1 MTLLEELEKREEE
14 TLAAYA
20 MKSGRSRGRR
30 YAEPRHPYRAEF
42 QRDRERIIHSTSFRR
57 LEYKTQVFVNHE
69 GDHYRT
75 RLTHTIEVAQIAR
88 SIARALKLN
97 EDLTEAIALAHDLGH
112 TPFGHSGEATL
123 NRLMRNHNGFEHNRQ
138 GLRVVEQLERR
149 YPDFPGLNL
158 TFELREGILK
168 HETLYDNPANPAEL
182 FPAERGTLECQVVN
196 VADEIAY
203 TCHDVDD
210 GLNAGL
216 FTVDDL
222 LRLELWRK
230 LHEQLL
236 ERHPEIQNSS
246 LYRYQGVRLLINEM
260 ITDAIEASREALTR
274 HKPDSSES
282 VRKISVNLI
291 CRSKHSQAEEAKLK
305 QFLFDNMYRH
315 YRVVR
320 MAEKAERIITA
331 LFEAYIGN
339 PDQLPPNFRSRL
351 KEEEVYL
358 VVADYIAGMTDRYAG
373 QEYKKM
379 TDPFELI

>member
-1 MTLLEELEKREEE
+1 MAIY
-14 TLAAYA
+14 AAR
-20 MKSGRSRGRR
+20 SSRSRGRR
-30 YAEPRHPYRAEF
+30 FPEPKHSYRTEF

-88 SIARALKLN
+88 AIARALKLN
-97 EDLTEAIALAHDLGH
+97 EDLTEGIALAHDLGH

-123 NRLMRNHNGFEHNRQ
+123 NKLMRNHNGFEHNRQ

-168 HETLYDNPANPAEL
+168 HETLYDNPANPPEL

-222 LRLELWRK
+222 LSLNLWRK
-230 LHEQLL
+230 LHEKLL
-236 ERHPEIQNSS
+236 DQYPGIQNGS
-246 LYRYQGVRLLINEM
+246 LYRYQAVRWLINRM
-260 ITDAIEASREALTR
+260 ITDAIDASREALAEYN
-274 HKPDSSES
+274 PESSDS
-282 VRKISVNLI
+282 VRQISTNLV
-291 CRSKHSQAEEAKLK
+291 CRSEKAHAEEAKLK
-305 QFLFDNMYRH
+305 QFLFDYMYRH

-331 LFEAYIGN
+331 LFEAYLSN
-339 PDQLPPNFRSRL
+339 PDQLPPNFKMRL
-351 KEEEVYL
+351 RQEEVHM

-373 QEYKKM
+373 QEYKKL